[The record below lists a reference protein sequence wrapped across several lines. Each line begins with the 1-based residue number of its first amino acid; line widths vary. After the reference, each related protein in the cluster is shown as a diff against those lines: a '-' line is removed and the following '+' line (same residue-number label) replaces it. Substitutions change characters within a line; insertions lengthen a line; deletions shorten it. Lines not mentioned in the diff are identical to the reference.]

1 MLDEQAVKQ
10 IGHDAGLSQ
19 TTRTLL
25 CLAVGDEPKSVAK
38 IREIAIKV
46 GITAAKNWNISQLL
60 LASKG
65 KAIKTPAGWELS
77 ESGKQAIAPLAGPLL
92 ASSPPKAATSLR
104 VHLSGIADAD
114 TRSFVEQAIACLEH
128 KLYRAAVVLSWVG
141 AVSVLYN
148 HVVANEL
155 AAFNAEATKRN
166 AKWKQAKT
174 RDDLALMGEYDFLQI
189 LENRSII
196 GKSVKAEL
204 EGCLKL
210 RNGCGH
216 PNSLHVAEHRVSS
229 HIEILALNVFAK
241 F

>member
-155 AAFNAEATKRN
+155 AAFNAEATDSV
-166 AKWKQAKT
+166 AA
-174 RDDLALMGEYDFLQI
+174 FLPPASGS
-189 LENRSII
+189 RRRP
-196 GKSVKAEL
+196 ATTW
-204 EGCLKL
+204 
-210 RNGCGH
+210 H
-216 PNSLHVAEHRVSS
+216 
-229 HIEILALNVFAK
+229 
-241 F
+241 